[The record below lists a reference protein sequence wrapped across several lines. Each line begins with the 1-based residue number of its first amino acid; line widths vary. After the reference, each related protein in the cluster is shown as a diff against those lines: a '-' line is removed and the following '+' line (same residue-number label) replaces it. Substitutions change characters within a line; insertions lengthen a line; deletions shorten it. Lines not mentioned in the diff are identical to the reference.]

1 MFEELLGL
9 PAHPLL
15 VHAAV
20 VFAPLLIAG
29 VVVYSFAPSVRRY
42 IGWAVL
48 LLGVGAPIALWFARQ
63 SGEALFT
70 TLVEKGYPPQILAQ
84 VDLHKDFGDAAAWAG
99 TLLGVL
105 AIALVLFTH
114 SAAKKPATGG
124 SRATGWALIALNLLA
139 AGATAYYVFKTG
151 DTGAQ
156 AVWSNI

>member
-20 VFAPLLIAG
+20 VFAPLLIVG
-29 VVVYSFAPSVRRY
+29 VVVYSFAPAVRRHV
-42 IGWAVL
+42 GWAVL
-48 LLGVGAPIALWFARQ
+48 LLGVGAPLALWFARQ

-84 VDLHKDFGDAAAWAG
+84 VDLHKDNGDAAAWAG

-105 AIALVLFTH
+105 AIALVLFTD
-114 SAAKKPATGG
+114 SAAKKPATSG
-124 SRATGWALIALNLLA
+124 SRAAGWALIALNLLA
-139 AGATAYYVFKTG
+139 AAATGYYVFKTG